1 MGDCNTIIRGK
12 KVNGGFSVFN
22 VMLVDYLEW
31 ISGMFGV
38 VITNVLE
45 LVICGMLKV
54 VNTTVLSSMQ
64 ILIVVVYLVLEIP
77 L

>member
-38 VITNVLE
+38 VITTVWELIINVMLGV
-45 LVICGMLKV
+45 VI
-54 VNTTVLSSMQ
+54 TTVYELIVSSM
-64 ILIVVVYLVLEIP
+64 LGVGNTIVME
-77 L
+77 